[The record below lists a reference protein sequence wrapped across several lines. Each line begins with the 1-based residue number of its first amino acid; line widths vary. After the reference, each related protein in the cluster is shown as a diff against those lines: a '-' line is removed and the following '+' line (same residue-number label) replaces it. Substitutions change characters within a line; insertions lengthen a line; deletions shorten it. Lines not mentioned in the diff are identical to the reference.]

1 MPKLLGIVVPVI
13 MMGILF
19 NFFVEFAVRLIQF
32 LSTMI

>member
-1 MPKLLGIVVPVI
+1 MPKLLGIAVPVI
-13 MMGILF
+13 VMGILF